1 MVIVKVENG
10 NVEEIRRGRQL
21 MECVIQVRGSLREYR
36 SIQDKVAV
44 RRQVH
49 LGSIS
54 RLSIVWQGITQ
65 DPNDLALMSQSGTF
79 RTGRRGLSVIMTNRC
94 GDLIGVCHI
103 GACHGLLRYSLQ
115 VYCKA
120 GIGNFPVPPLTSYP
134 AVRSWPQ
141 NRNWRLS
148 DTTGSGRLS
157 RR

>member
-79 RTGRRGLSVIMTNRC
+79 RTGRRRLSVIMINWC
-94 GDLIGVCHI
+94 GDWIGVCHI
-103 GACHGLLRYSLQ
+103 GACHGLLRDIH
-115 VYCKA
+115 CKFIA
-120 GIGNFPVPPLTSYP
+120 RLEAEIFPVRPLTSYL
-134 AVRSWPQ
+134 AVRSRPKSKIGGCRIRQ
-141 NRNWRLS
+141 VRG
-148 DTTGSGRLS
+148 D
-157 RR
+157 